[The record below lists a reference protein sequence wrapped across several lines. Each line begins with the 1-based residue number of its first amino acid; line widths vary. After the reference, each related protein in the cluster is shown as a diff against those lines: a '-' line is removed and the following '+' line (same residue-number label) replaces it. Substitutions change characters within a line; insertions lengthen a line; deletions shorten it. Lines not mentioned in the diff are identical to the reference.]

1 MDVRIQAL
9 EAPSSTSD
17 PRSATYFQGNIRPD
31 ISPSAVDDVSYAPP
45 PTVMAP
51 RRTLAT
57 AVPAAPA
64 GVPFIPPAAAISPQ
78 LRASILAGVPNP
90 VSRRRTFQPA
100 MPNLQ
105 PNGAR
110 LNASLQTYLS
120 SASHYMRSGL
130 AKSTLKMYDS
140 AWYHFS
146 SFCAA
151 FSVAVSPINISIV
164 CAFVV
169 HCFESRKMQPS
180 SIKTLVAGIQFHL
193 RCMDP
198 SVGSLL
204 GNPSLR
210 LLFNGL
216 MKRSPESIDKR
227 LPLTISLTHKL
238 VSHLRQGCF
247 NPYTDSLLEAVFL
260 TAFYGFLRC
269 GEYTT
274 RTENFDPSIDLTYS
288 NLSFGSQYFIIH
300 LKRSKTDKN
309 AKGTPIIIAQ
319 TGTVFV
325 PSLPWHGTCGGVPTR
340 ARTSLSSPPTKGT
353 P

>member
-1 MDVRIQAL
+1 
-9 EAPSSTSD
+9 
-17 PRSATYFQGNIRPD
+17 
-31 ISPSAVDDVSYAPP
+31 
-45 PTVMAP
+45 
-51 RRTLAT
+51 
-57 AVPAAPA
+57 
-64 GVPFIPPAAAISPQ
+64 
-78 LRASILAGVPNP
+78 
-90 VSRRRTFQPA
+90 
-100 MPNLQ
+100 MPNLR

-110 LNASLQTYLS
+110 LNAALQTYLS

-130 AKSTLKMYDS
+130 AKSTLKTYDS
-140 AWYHFS
+140 AWYYFS

-151 FSVAVSPINISIV
+151 FSVAVSPINIPIV

-169 HCFESRKMQPS
+169 HCYESRKMQPS

-204 GNPSLR
+204 GDPSLR

-227 LPLTISLTHKL
+227 LPLTIVLIRKL

-274 RTENFDPSIDLTYS
+274 RTENFDPSLDLTYS

-319 TGTVFV
+319 TGTVFCPFSSMTRYLRWRPHASPDDPLFV
-325 PSLPWHGTCGGVPTR
+325 TDKGKAMTRSWFAARLRLVCQSCDLSPELYTAHSFRIGASTTAATLAPVSTLKAMGRWSSDAYERYIRPGVDEIISVQK
-340 ARTSLSSPPTKGT
+340 AMSSAA
-353 P
+353 